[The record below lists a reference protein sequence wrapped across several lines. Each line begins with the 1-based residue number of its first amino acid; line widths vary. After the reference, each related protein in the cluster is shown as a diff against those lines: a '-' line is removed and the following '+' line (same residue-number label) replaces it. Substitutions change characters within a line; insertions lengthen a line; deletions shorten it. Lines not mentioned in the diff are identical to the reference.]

1 MYPMYEDETTYVEG
15 CLLGNTEDDEDP
27 DMATRLDCEV
37 PMPEENDNYVNPSVM
52 LTRGKSYA
60 RGNVIGRKRDAYG
73 NAVGRSN
80 DNPILDTR
88 EYSVEFDDGEV
99 IELTVNVI
107 ADSMFA
113 TCDDSRNEY
122 QTMD

>member
-1 MYPMYEDETTYVEG
+1 M
-15 CLLGNTEDDEDP
+15 LLRGN
-27 DMATRLDCEV
+27 
-37 PMPEENDNYVNPSVM
+37 
-52 LTRGKSYA
+52 SYA
-60 RGNVIGRKRDAYG
+60 RSKVIGWKKDAYG
-73 NAVGRSN
+73 NDIGRSN

-88 EYSVEFDDGEV
+88 EYSVEFDDEEV
-99 IELTVNVI
+99 IKLTANVI